1 MACSR
6 NDLRA
11 LGPRSRANACSLS
24 STTPKSAPPTIRI
37 VGACKGFVLDEL
49 HWFCGSDPPVSGVSS
64 TLTPKGPLVTWLR
77 RAAAEGGRLE
87 WRNQNPS
94 GSHYLSMRATKVM
107 TNSARAPSGIDR
119 ATIIFVVGQD
129 RRSRYDSPN
138 LASRS
143 RANPQKPANDMYAP
157 SATSKHLTQGA
168 HLRSV

>member
-1 MACSR
+1 MATR
-6 NDLRA
+6 RTLLGFDRPEVQDAAQTILRHGRSPPLRLRARGKRWLAPGTISSA

-77 RAAAEGGRLE
+77 RAAAEGGRSE

-94 GSHYLSMRATKVM
+94 GSHYYQCARPKSDQFRASSIG
-107 TNSARAPSGIDR
+107 N
-119 ATIIFVVGQD
+119 
-129 RRSRYDSPN
+129 
-138 LASRS
+138 
-143 RANPQKPANDMYAP
+143 
-157 SATSKHLTQGA
+157 
-168 HLRSV
+168 